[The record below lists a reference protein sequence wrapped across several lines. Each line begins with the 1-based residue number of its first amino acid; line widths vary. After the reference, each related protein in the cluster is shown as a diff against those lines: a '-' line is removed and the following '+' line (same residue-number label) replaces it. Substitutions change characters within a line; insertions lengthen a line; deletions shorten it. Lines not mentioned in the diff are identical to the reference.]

1 MEFIYRESRT
11 AGCVQR
17 AAPITQVVVYS
28 QDCFWQQ
35 GMQALLHSQLPV
47 NAVPVMVSSLAEVAH
62 EVNQSKLPVLVIYAY
77 SYGVASLRGSL
88 SIFKQ
93 VADLS
98 PSCRQVV
105 ITDELRPLFAAMAN
119 RIPSLTMLDARMAC
133 EPLSQVLLSL
143 LDPSRHGAV
152 YPPGV
157 PQADINLSARQRG
170 VLRLLQQGMRQ
181 QQIARRLQIHE
192 KTVSCHKVDLLKRL
206 HIRGARELMLLFS
219 LTEEFFRLIIG
230 DPLPLPCPTPQV
242 HHAAHFHPGWRN
254 AER

>member
-1 MEFIYRESRT
+1 MEFTYRESSA
-11 AGCVQR
+11 AGYVR
-17 AAPITQVVVYS
+17 HADPIKQVVVYS
-28 QDCFWQQ
+28 QDCYWRQ
-35 GMQALLHSQLPV
+35 GMQALFHSLLPAD
-47 NAVPVMVSSLAEVAH
+47 AVPVMVSSLAEVVR
-62 EVNQSKLPVLVIYAY
+62 EVKQSKLPVLVIYAY
-77 SYGVASLRGSL
+77 SYGVASLHGAL

-98 PSCRQVV
+98 PFCRQVV

-133 EPLSQVLLSL
+133 EPLGQVLLSL
-143 LDPSRHGAV
+143 LDSSRHGAV
-152 YPPGV
+152 CSPSL
-157 PQADINLSARQRG
+157 PQADINLSSRQRG
-170 VLRLLQQGMRQ
+170 VLRLLQQGVPQ

-206 HIRGARELMLLFS
+206 QIRGGRELVLLFS

-230 DPLPLPCPTPQV
+230 DPLPLPCPKPQV
-242 HHAAHFHPGWRN
+242 HHVAHFHPGWRN